1 MSDIKEATISV
12 AETLSE
18 ESDRLTRALDME
30 ESKQAAVGIAA
41 LLLAAS
47 VEAQMYGVS
56 LDTALLILRNCWRET
71 AHGIEQVEA
80 AREHR
85 KARNDGSS
93 N

>member
-1 MSDIKEATISV
+1 MSDTKEATIRV
-12 AETLSE
+12 AEKLSE
-18 ESDRLTRALDME
+18 ESDRLTRALEMA

-47 VEAQMYGVS
+47 VEAQLYGVS
-56 LDTALLILRNCWRET
+56 LDTAQLILRGCWRET
-71 AHGIEQVEA
+71 AHTIEIVEA

-85 KARNDGSS
+85 KADDGSS